1 MFVFFLVIFFFFV
14 FVFFFVYLAE
24 KRTKCIKVF
33 VTIIKGT
40 FSKAHIITFQ
50 KRKALF
56 SNCRPTSLAVEN
68 PKLPSGKQEELVKAT
83 MAKHTLSR
91 TVKTFPRL
99 IRPKTHFEKKKKERI
114 YALEIFQDM
123 MSLVWPGKLPRGE
136 GVKEAAAA
144 AETFPT
150 PMEEPRKVIKAWYL
164 GSQQV
169 NAIII
174 VIIIIIIV
182 TTADLRW
189 FYLHP
194 QGFKSRWDGHS
205 ERSNCRENGNGENI
219 EY

>member
-1 MFVFFLVIFFFFV
+1 MHQGL
-14 FVFFFVYLAE
+14 YHNHQ
-24 KRTKCIKVF
+24 
-33 VTIIKGT
+33 GT

-68 PKLPSGKQEELVKAT
+68 PKLPSGIKQEELVKAT
-83 MAKHTLSR
+83 KAKHTLSR

-114 YALEIFQDM
+114 YALEIFQYM
-123 MSLVWPGKLPRGE
+123 MTLIWPGKLPRGE

-174 VIIIIIIV
+174 VIIIV
-182 TTADLRW
+182 TFALVLSASPRFQIPVGW
-189 FYLHP
+189 I
-194 QGFKSRWDGHS
+194 Q
-205 ERSNCRENGNGENI
+205 
-219 EY
+219 

>member
-1 MFVFFLVIFFFFV
+1 M
-14 FVFFFVYLAE
+14 
-24 KRTKCIKVF
+24 
-33 VTIIKGT
+33 
-40 FSKAHIITFQ
+40 
-50 KRKALF
+50 
-56 SNCRPTSLAVEN
+56 EN
-68 PKLPSGKQEELVKAT
+68 PKLPSGIKQEELVKAT
-83 MAKHTLSR
+83 KAKHTLSR
-91 TVKTFPRL
+91 TVKTFPSL
-99 IRPKTHFEKKKKERI
+99 TRPKTHFEEKKKQGTH
-114 YALEIFQDM
+114 ALEIFQDM
-123 MSLVWPGKLPRGE
+123 MTHVRPGKLPRGE
-136 GVKEAAAA
+136 GSKEAAAA

-194 QGFKSRWDGHS
+194 QGFKSGWDGHS

-219 EY
+219 E

>member
-1 MFVFFLVIFFFFV
+1 M
-14 FVFFFVYLAE
+14 
-24 KRTKCIKVF
+24 KR
-33 VTIIKGT
+33 
-40 FSKAHIITFQ
+40 
-50 KRKALF
+50 
-56 SNCRPTSLAVEN
+56 
-68 PKLPSGKQEELVKAT
+68 
-83 MAKHTLSR
+83 
-91 TVKTFPRL
+91 
-99 IRPKTHFEKKKKERI
+99 KKKERI

>member
-1 MFVFFLVIFFFFV
+1 MKKKIGSIKKLFSVVEQVDREAGFLG
-14 FVFFFVYLAE
+14 E
-24 KRTKCIKVF
+24 ERTKCIKVF

-68 PKLPSGKQEELVKAT
+68 PKLPSGKQGELVKAT
-83 MAKHTLSR
+83 KAKHTLSR

-174 VIIIIIIV
+174 VIIIV
-182 TTADLRW
+182 TFALV
-189 FYLHP
+189 
-194 QGFKSRWDGHS
+194 
-205 ERSNCRENGNGENI
+205 
-219 EY
+219 